1 MRPALTQTREA
12 LKCIFDRSRIR
23 RLTSLALIC
32 PWNSHKAKRSGRKA
46 AISTLLVSHF
56 GSPGMLDSVASL
68 SGLTTNGPARK
79 TCALPSSVFINR
91 PHSCNRAV
99 KRFQQF
105 VGVAVH
111 PPSGSKLVWDCYLP
125 VYGVPMIRVETRST
139 PRPQAIPRAD
149 FPYLGAP
156 MERILVVEDDR
167 AVQKAL
173 KRLFE
178 SEGFAV
184 EISADGKSAL
194 DAFRAT
200 GPAAI
205 VLDLRL
211 PSMSGRDVC
220 REIKQQSPAV
230 PVIVLSAA
238 SDVSDKVLL
247 LELGAD
253 DYVTKPFSP
262 RELLAR
268 VRAALRRTTRTGI
281 GEVFAFD
288 GISVDFTKME
298 VTRDGQTVGL
308 TAQEFKTLKFMVQN
322 ADRVISRDELL
333 NEVWGYQNYPSTR
346 TVDNHIL
353 KLRQKLERDPANP
366 VHFRTVHGMG
376 YKFVR

>member
-1 MRPALTQTREA
+1 MIREA
-12 LKCIFDRSRIR
+12 SF
-23 RLTSLALIC
+23 TSSAQQ
-32 PWNSHKAKRSGRKA
+32 
-46 AISTLLVSHF
+46 
-56 GSPGMLDSVASL
+56 
-68 SGLTTNGPARK
+68 GPVTARGDY
-79 TCALPSSVFINR
+79 LQP
-91 PHSCNRAV
+91 
-99 KRFQQF
+99 
-105 VGVAVH
+105 
-111 PPSGSKLVWDCYLP
+111 GSKAV
-125 VYGVPMIRVETRST
+125 S
-139 PRPQAIPRAD
+139 
-149 FPYLGAP
+149 

-178 SEGFAV
+178 AEGFSV

-194 DAFRAT
+194 EAFRSAT
-200 GPAAI
+200 PAAI

-211 PSMSGRDVC
+211 PAMSGRDVC
-220 REIKQQSPAV
+220 REIKQQAPAL
-230 PVIVLSAA
+230 PIIVLSAA

-268 VRAALRRTTRTGI
+268 VRAALRRTVRTGTS
-281 GEVFAFD
+281 EVISFD
-288 GISVDFTKME
+288 GISADFTKME
-298 VTRDGQTVGL
+298 VIRDGQPIGL
-308 TAQEFKTLKFMVQN
+308 TAQEFKTLKFLVQN
-322 ADRVISRDELL
+322 ADRVITRDELL

-353 KLRQKLERDPANP
+353 KLRQKLEKDPANP